1 MKNDDTEKTKNT
13 NDYDIYFH
21 PDVIL
26 VQRYFKYIP

>member
-1 MKNDDTEKTKNT
+1 MLT
-13 NDYDIYFH
+13 NHLVDAYDIYFH

>member
-1 MKNDDTEKTKNT
+1 MLT
-13 NDYDIYFH
+13 NHLADAYVIFFH